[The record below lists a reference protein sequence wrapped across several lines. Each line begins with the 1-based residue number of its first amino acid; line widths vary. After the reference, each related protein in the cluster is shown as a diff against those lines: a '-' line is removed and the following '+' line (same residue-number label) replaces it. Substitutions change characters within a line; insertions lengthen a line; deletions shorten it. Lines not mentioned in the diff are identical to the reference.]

1 MNIGKILSHHARFRA
16 DHTALICGDQR
27 LTYGELSRSVDRIVQ
42 ALRAAGIRKGDKVAT
57 LLPNCREL
65 WELYWAIAASGAVS
79 VPLSPLLRGNG
90 LRNPLN
96 NADTALLITTEAVA
110 AHLDPVFEALRLC
123 PEDVWL
129 IDTENHPRYDSFYR
143 HKNRAP
149 DGESPAVELHPE
161 DLYNIIY
168 SSGTTGEPKGIML
181 THRVRAAYMALFGN
195 YYRMTPECVVLH
207 SGSIVFNGSFLTTMP
222 VMFLGGTFILHE
234 NFDAQVVV
242 RTIAEEGVTHI
253 LLVPSQIV
261 VMLEHPDFNGEKR
274 SSLEMILSVGAPL
287 HRQYKEEIDR
297 RIPGVFY
304 ELYGLTEGFVTILD
318 KTAFHHKPGSVGC
331 PPPFFELRI
340 RDDQGRD
347 LPPGEVGEI
356 VGRGPILM
364 AGYYKD
370 PVRTREAVRDGWLY
384 TGDLG
389 YVDEDGYLFLVDRK
403 KDMVISGGVNIYPKD
418 VEGVV
423 IGHPAVQE
431 AAVFG
436 VPDESWGEAL
446 VAALVLKPSSGPE
459 DADELKSWINERVE
473 ARFHKLKAVHIMADF
488 PRNVAGKTL
497 KREIRK
503 HYLASWSYRV
513 GSGKYLTGKV
523 SDLLYN

>member
-1 MNIGKILSHHARFRA
+1 MDIGKILSHHARFRS

-27 LTYGELSRSVDRIVQ
+27 LTYRELNRSVNRIAQ
-42 ALRAAGIRKGDKVAT
+42 AIQAAGIRKGDKVAM

-65 WELYWAIAASGAVS
+65 WELYWAIAALGAVS

-96 NADTALLITTEAVA
+96 NADTALLVTTEAVA
-110 AHLDPVFEALRLC
+110 AHLDPVFEALRLR

-129 IDTENHPRYDSFYR
+129 IDTGDHPRYDSFYR
-143 HKNRAP
+143 HKDRATDAEP
-149 DGESPAVELHPE
+149 PEAHIHPE
-161 DLYNIIY
+161 DPYNIIY
-168 SSGTTGEPKGIML
+168 SSGTTGEPKGIMH
-181 THRVRAAYMALFGN
+181 THRIRAAYMTLFGG

-234 NFDAQVVV
+234 SFDAQAVI
-242 RTIAEEGVTHI
+242 RTIAEEGVTHT
-253 LLVPSQIV
+253 LLVPSQIPAL
-261 VMLEHPDFNGEKR
+261 LEHPDFNGEKS

-287 HRQYKEEIDR
+287 HRQHKEEIDR
-297 RIPGVFY
+297 RFPGVFY

-318 KTAFHHKPGSVGC
+318 KTDFHRKPGSVGC
-331 PPPFFELRI
+331 PPPFFEMRI
-340 RDDQGRD
+340 LDDQGRD

-356 VGRGPILM
+356 VGKGPILM

-370 PVRTREAVRDGWLY
+370 PVRTQEAIRDGWLY

-389 YVDEDGYLFLVDRK
+389 YADEDGYLFLVDRK

-436 VPDESWGEAL
+436 VPDASWGEAL
-446 VAALVLKPSSGPE
+446 VAAVVLKPASGPGKE
-459 DADELKSWINERVE
+459 DELKSWVNARVE
-473 ARFHKLKAVHIMADF
+473 ARFHKLQAVHIMTDF

-497 KREIRK
+497 KREIRR
-503 HYLASWSYRV
+503 HYLESR
-513 GSGKYLTGKV
+513 G
-523 SDLLYN
+523 